1 MSQSY
6 DIVIVGGGPG
16 GYVCAIRA
24 AQLGFKVA
32 CIDKNKIFGGTCL
45 RVGCIPSKALLE
57 SSELVNQAKE
67 SFKAHGI
74 VLPEVQVDLAT
85 MQRRKDRVVQ
95 TLGRGVGS
103 LLKKNGVDG
112 IQGTAR
118 MTAPGRLEV
127 STDEGT
133 IEISAGNVIIAT
145 GSEPASLPGV
155 ELDGRYVG
163 SSTEALEFEQAPER
177 LVVIGAGAIGLE
189 LGSVWNRLGSKVTV
203 LEYLDR
209 ILPGADAEIAE
220 AAQKIL
226 AKQGLEIK
234 MGSRV
239 SGSKLAAKGAKK
251 TVTVEYTDKDG
262 EQTETFDKLIVA
274 VGRRPFTDSLL
285 DESVGVEKDERGF
298 VKVNDQCA
306 TNIPSIYAV
315 GDVVRGPMLAHKGME
330 EGVMVAERLAD
341 KKTQV
346 NYGLVPSVIYTH
358 PEIAWVGKNEEEL
371 NAEGVETNVGVF
383 PFVASGRALAANDAE
398 GMVKLIADAKT
409 DRILGCHIVGASAA
423 DLLQQIVIAMEFSA
437 SAEDI
442 GLTMF
447 SHPAL
452 SEAVHEA
459 ALAANGHAIH
469 IGNRKRRK

>member
-6 DIVIVGGGPG
+6 DIVVVGGGPG

-32 CIDKNKIFGGTCL
+32 CVDKNKIFGGTCL

-85 MQRRKDRVVQ
+85 MQRRKNRVVQ

-118 MTAPGRLEV
+118 MTAPGRIQV

-133 IEISAGNVIIAT
+133 TEISASNVIIAT

-155 ELDGRYVG
+155 ELDGRYVV

-203 LEYLDR
+203 LEYLNR

-226 AKQGLEIK
+226 AKQGLDFQLGARVEGVEIREERCHVK
-234 MGSRV
+234 IAESEDVVCDRV
-239 SGSKLAAKGAKK
+239 LM
-251 TVTVEYTDKDG
+251 
-262 EQTETFDKLIVA
+262 A
-274 VGRRPFTDSLL
+274 VGRRPFTDGLGL
-285 DESVGVEKDERGF
+285 DEIGVVRDRRGF
-298 VKVNDQCA
+298 IEVDEHFK
-306 TNIPSIYAV
+306 TNVDGVYAI
-315 GDVVRGPMLAHKGME
+315 GDVIGGAMLAHKAEE
-330 EGVMVAERLAD
+330 EGVALAEML
-341 KKTQV
+341 KTGV
-346 NYGLVPSVIYTH
+346 GHIDYNTVPAIVYTH
-358 PEIAWVGKNEEEL
+358 PEVASVGKTAEEL
-371 NAEGVETNVGVF
+371 EEAGVPFKVGRF
-383 PFVASGRALAANDAE
+383 PFMANGRAKAIGETDGLVKVLAHQ
-398 GMVKLIADAKT
+398 KT
-409 DRILGCHIVGASAA
+409 DRILGVHIVGPHAG
-423 DLLQQIVIAMEFSA
+423 DLLSEAVVAMSFGA
-437 SAEDI
+437 SAEDLARI
-442 GLTMF
+442 CHAHPTLTEVIKE
-447 SHPAL
+447 ACL
-452 SEAVHEA
+452 DVDKRAVHA
-459 ALAANGHAIH
+459 
-469 IGNRKRRK
+469 

>member
-226 AKQGLEIK
+226 AKQGLDFQLGARVEGVEIREERCHVK
-234 MGSRV
+234 IADSEDVVCDRV
-239 SGSKLAAKGAKK
+239 LM
-251 TVTVEYTDKDG
+251 
-262 EQTETFDKLIVA
+262 A
-274 VGRRPFTDSLL
+274 VGRRPFTDGLGL
-285 DESVGVEKDERGF
+285 DEIGVVRDRRGF
-298 VKVNDQCA
+298 IEVDEHFK
-306 TNIPSIYAV
+306 TNVDGVYAI
-315 GDVVRGPMLAHKGME
+315 GDVIGGAMLAHKAEE
-330 EGVMVAERLAD
+330 EGVALAEML
-341 KKTQV
+341 KTGV
-346 NYGLVPSVIYTH
+346 GHIDYNTVPAIVYTH
-358 PEIAWVGKNEEEL
+358 PEVASVGKTAEEL
-371 NAEGVETNVGVF
+371 EEAGVPFKVGRF
-383 PFVASGRALAANDAE
+383 PFMANGRAKAVGETDGLVKVLAHQ
-398 GMVKLIADAKT
+398 KT
-409 DRILGCHIVGASAA
+409 DRILGVHIVARS
-423 DLLQQIVIAMEFSA
+423 IPRFS
-437 SAEDI
+437 
-442 GLTMF
+442 
-447 SHPAL
+447 
-452 SEAVHEA
+452 
-459 ALAANGHAIH
+459 GHTSWDPTPGISS
-469 IGNRKRRK
+469 RRRW

>member
-226 AKQGLEIK
+226 AKQGLDFQLGARVEGVEIREERCHVK
-234 MGSRV
+234 IADSEDVVCDRV
-239 SGSKLAAKGAKK
+239 LM
-251 TVTVEYTDKDG
+251 
-262 EQTETFDKLIVA
+262 A
-274 VGRRPFTDSLL
+274 VGRRPFTDGLGL
-285 DESVGVEKDERGF
+285 DEIGVVRDRRGF
-298 VKVNDQCA
+298 IEVDEHFK
-306 TNIPSIYAV
+306 TNVDGVYAI
-315 GDVVRGPMLAHKGME
+315 GDVIGGAMLAHKAEE
-330 EGVMVAERLAD
+330 EGVALAEML
-341 KKTQV
+341 KTGV
-346 NYGLVPSVIYTH
+346 GHIDYNTVPAIVYTH
-358 PEIAWVGKNEEEL
+358 PEVASVGKTAEEL
-371 NAEGVETNVGVF
+371 EEAGVPFKVGRF
-383 PFVASGRALAANDAE
+383 PFMANGRAKAVGETDGLVKVLAHQ
-398 GMVKLIADAKT
+398 KT
-409 DRILGCHIVGASAA
+409 DRILGVHIVGPHAG
-423 DLLQQIVIAMEFSA
+423 DL
-437 SAEDI
+437 
-442 GLTMF
+442 
-447 SHPAL
+447 L
-452 SEAVHEA
+452 SEAVVAMSFGASSEDLARICHAHPTLTEA
-459 ALAANGHAIH
+459 IKEACLDVDKRAVHA
-469 IGNRKRRK
+469 

>member
-6 DIVIVGGGPG
+6 DIVVVGGGPG

-32 CIDKNKIFGGTCL
+32 CVDKNKIFGGTCL

-85 MQRRKDRVVQ
+85 MQRRKNRVVQ

-118 MTAPGRLEV
+118 MTAPGRIQV

-133 IEISAGNVIIAT
+133 TEISASNVIIAT

-155 ELDGRYVG
+155 ELDGRYVV

-203 LEYLDR
+203 LEYLNR

-226 AKQGLEIK
+226 AKQGLDFQLGARVEGVEIREERCHVK
-234 MGSRV
+234 IAESEDVVCDRV
-239 SGSKLAAKGAKK
+239 LM
-251 TVTVEYTDKDG
+251 
-262 EQTETFDKLIVA
+262 A
-274 VGRRPFTDSLL
+274 VGRRPFTDGLGL
-285 DESVGVEKDERGF
+285 VEIGVVRDRRGF
-298 VKVNDQCA
+298 IEVDEHFK
-306 TNIPSIYAV
+306 TNVDGVYAI
-315 GDVVRGPMLAHKGME
+315 GDVIGGAMLAHKAEE
-330 EGVMVAERLAD
+330 EGVALAEML
-341 KKTQV
+341 KTGV
-346 NYGLVPSVIYTH
+346 GHIDYNTVPAIVYTH
-358 PEIAWVGKNEEEL
+358 PEVASVGKTAEEL
-371 NAEGVETNVGVF
+371 EEAGVPFKVGRF
-383 PFVASGRALAANDAE
+383 PFMANGRAKAIGETDGLVKVLAHQ
-398 GMVKLIADAKT
+398 KT
-409 DRILGCHIVGASAA
+409 DRILGVHIVGPHAG
-423 DLLQQIVIAMEFSA
+423 DLLSEAVVAMSFGA
-437 SAEDI
+437 SAEDLARI
-442 GLTMF
+442 CHAHPTLTEVIKE
-447 SHPAL
+447 ACL
-452 SEAVHEA
+452 DVDKRAVHA
-459 ALAANGHAIH
+459 
-469 IGNRKRRK
+469 

>member
-6 DIVIVGGGPG
+6 DIVVIGGGPG

-32 CIDKNKIFGGTCL
+32 CVDKNKIFGGTCL

-74 VLPEVQVDLAT
+74 VLPEVEVDLAT
-85 MQRRKDRVVQ
+85 MQRRKSRVVQ

-118 MTAPGRLEV
+118 MTAPGRIEV

-133 IEISAGNVIIAT
+133 TEILARNVVIAT

-163 SSTEALEFEQAPER
+163 SSTEALEYDQAPER

-226 AKQGLEIK
+226 AKQGLDFQL
-234 MGSRV
+234 GARV
-239 SGSKLAAKGAKK
+239 EG
-251 TVTVEYTDKDG
+251 VEVREGRCHVKIADSEDVVC
-262 EQTETFDKLIVA
+262 DRVLMA
-274 VGRRPFTDSLL
+274 VGRRPFTDGLGL
-285 DESVGVEKDERGF
+285 DEIGVVRDRRGYIGVDEHF
-298 VKVNDQCA
+298 K
-306 TNIPSIYAV
+306 TNVDGVYAI
-315 GDVVRGPMLAHKGME
+315 GDVIGGAMLAHKAEE
-330 EGVMVAERLAD
+330 EGVALAEIL
-341 KKTQV
+341 KTGV
-346 NYGLVPSVIYTH
+346 GHIDYNTVPAIVYTH
-358 PEIAWVGKNEEEL
+358 PEVASVGKTAEEL
-371 NAEGVETNVGVF
+371 EVAGIPFKVGRF
-383 PFVASGRALAANDAE
+383 PFMANGRAKAVGETDGLVKVLAHQ
-398 GMVKLIADAKT
+398 KT
-409 DRILGCHIVGASAA
+409 DRILGVHIVGPHAG
-423 DLLQQIVIAMEFSA
+423 DL
-437 SAEDI
+437 
-442 GLTMF
+442 
-447 SHPAL
+447 L
-452 SEAVHEA
+452 SEAVVAMSFGASSEDLARICHAHPTLTEA
-459 ALAANGHAIH
+459 IKEACLDVDKRAVHA
-469 IGNRKRRK
+469 

>member
-6 DIVIVGGGPG
+6 DIVVVGGGPG

-85 MQRRKDRVVQ
+85 MQRRKNRVVQ

-118 MTAPGRLEV
+118 MTAPGRIQV

-133 IEISAGNVIIAT
+133 TEISARNVIIAT

-155 ELDGRYVG
+155 ELDGHYVG
-163 SSTEALEFEQAPER
+163 SSTEALEYDQAPER

-226 AKQGLEIK
+226 AKQGLDFQLGARVEGVEIREERCHVK
-234 MGSRV
+234 IAGSEDVVCDRV
-239 SGSKLAAKGAKK
+239 LM
-251 TVTVEYTDKDG
+251 
-262 EQTETFDKLIVA
+262 A
-274 VGRRPFTDSLL
+274 VGRRPFTDGLGL
-285 DESVGVEKDERGF
+285 DEIGVVRDRRGYIEVDEHF
-298 VKVNDQCA
+298 K
-306 TNIPSIYAV
+306 TNVDGVYAI
-315 GDVVRGPMLAHKGME
+315 GDVIGGAMLAHKAEE
-330 EGVMVAERLAD
+330 EGVALAEML
-341 KKTQV
+341 KTGV
-346 NYGLVPSVIYTH
+346 GHIDYNTVPAIVYTH
-358 PEIAWVGKNEEEL
+358 PEVASVGKTAEEL
-371 NAEGVETNVGVF
+371 EEAGVPFKVGRF
-383 PFVASGRALAANDAE
+383 PFMANGRAKAVGDTDGLVKVLAHQ
-398 GMVKLIADAKT
+398 KT
-409 DRILGCHIVGASAA
+409 DRILGVHIVGPHAG
-423 DLLQQIVIAMEFSA
+423 DLLSEAVVAMNFGA
-437 SAEDI
+437 SAEDLARI
-442 GLTMF
+442 CHAHPTLTEVIKE
-447 SHPAL
+447 ACL
-452 SEAVHEA
+452 DVDKRAVHA
-459 ALAANGHAIH
+459 
-469 IGNRKRRK
+469 

>member
-1 MSQSY
+1 MSESY
-6 DIVIVGGGPG
+6 DIVVIGGGPG

-74 VLPEVQVDLAT
+74 VLPDVQVDLAT
-85 MQRRKDRVVQ
+85 MQRRKSRVVQ

-118 MTAPGRLEV
+118 MTAPGRIQV
-127 STDEGT
+127 TTDEGT
-133 IEISAGNVIIAT
+133 TEISAQNVIIAT

-163 SSTEALEFEQAPER
+163 SSTEALEYEQAPER

-220 AAQKIL
+220 AAHKIL
-226 AKQGLEIK
+226 AKQGLDFQLGARVEGVEIRDERCHVK
-234 MGSRV
+234 IADSEDVVCDRV
-239 SGSKLAAKGAKK
+239 LM
-251 TVTVEYTDKDG
+251 
-262 EQTETFDKLIVA
+262 A
-274 VGRRPFTDSLL
+274 VGRRPFTDGLGL
-285 DESVGVEKDERGF
+285 DEIGVTRDRRGYVEVDEHF
-298 VKVNDQCA
+298 K
-306 TNIPSIYAV
+306 TNVDGIYAIR
-315 GDVVRGPMLAHKGME
+315 DVIGGAMLAHKAEE
-330 EGVMVAERLAD
+330 EGVALAEML
-341 KKTQV
+341 KTGV
-346 NYGLVPSVIYTH
+346 GHIDYNTVPAIVYTH
-358 PEIAWVGKNEEEL
+358 PEVASVGKTTEEL
-371 NAEGVETNVGVF
+371 EQAGVPFKVGRF
-383 PFVASGRALAANDAE
+383 PFMANGRAKAVGETDGLVKVLAHE
-398 GMVKLIADAKT
+398 RT
-409 DRILGCHIVGASAA
+409 DRILGVHIVGPHAG
-423 DLLQQIVIAMEFSA
+423 DL
-437 SAEDI
+437 
-442 GLTMF
+442 
-447 SHPAL
+447 L
-452 SEAVHEA
+452 SEAVVAMNFGASSEDLARICHAHPTLTEA
-459 ALAANGHAIH
+459 IKEACLDVDKRALHA
-469 IGNRKRRK
+469 

>member
-1 MSQSY
+1 MSESY
-6 DIVIVGGGPG
+6 DIVVIGGGPG

-85 MQRRKDRVVQ
+85 MQRRKSRVVQ

-118 MTAPGRLEV
+118 MTAPGRIQV
-127 STDEGT
+127 TTDEGT
-133 IEISAGNVIIAT
+133 TDISAKNVIIAT

-163 SSTEALEFEQAPER
+163 SSTEALEYEQAPER

-209 ILPGADAEIAE
+209 ILPGADAEIAD

-226 AKQGLEIK
+226 AKQGLDFQLGARVEGVEIREERCYVK
-234 MGSRV
+234 IADSEDVVCDRILM
-239 SGSKLAAKGAKK
+239 
-251 TVTVEYTDKDG
+251 
-262 EQTETFDKLIVA
+262 A
-274 VGRRPFTDSLL
+274 VGRRPFTDGLGL
-285 DESVGVEKDERGF
+285 DEIGVARDRRGYIEVDEHF
-298 VKVNDQCA
+298 K
-306 TNIPSIYAV
+306 TNVDGVYAI
-315 GDVVRGPMLAHKGME
+315 GDVIGGAMLAHKAEE
-330 EGVMVAERLAD
+330 EGVALAEML
-341 KKTQV
+341 KTGV
-346 NYGLVPSVIYTH
+346 GHIDYNTVPAIVYTH
-358 PEIAWVGKNEEEL
+358 PEVASVGKSAEEL
-371 NAEGVETNVGVF
+371 EQAGIPFKVGRF
-383 PFVASGRALAANDAE
+383 PFMANGRAKAVGETDGLVKVLAHQ
-398 GMVKLIADAKT
+398 KT
-409 DRILGCHIVGASAA
+409 DRILGVHIVGPHAG
-423 DLLQQIVIAMEFSA
+423 DL
-437 SAEDI
+437 
-442 GLTMF
+442 
-447 SHPAL
+447 L
-452 SEAVHEA
+452 SEAVVAMNFGASSEDLARICHAHPTLTEVIKEA
-459 ALAANGHAIH
+459 CLDVDKRALHA
-469 IGNRKRRK
+469 

>member
-6 DIVIVGGGPG
+6 DVVVIGGGPG

-85 MQRRKDRVVQ
+85 MQRRKSRVVQ

-118 MTAPGRLEV
+118 MVAPGRV
-127 STDEGT
+127 QVTTDEGT
-133 IEISAGNVIIAT
+133 SEIEAKNVIVAT
-145 GSEPASLPGV
+145 GSEPSSLPGV

-163 SSTEALEFEQAPER
+163 SSTEALEYDEVPER

-209 ILPGADAEIAE
+209 ILPGADAEIAD

-226 AKQGLEIK
+226 AKQGLQFQLGARVEGVEIREERCHVK
-234 MGSRV
+234 VADSDDVVCDRV
-239 SGSKLAAKGAKK
+239 LM
-251 TVTVEYTDKDG
+251 
-262 EQTETFDKLIVA
+262 A
-274 VGRRPFTDSLL
+274 VGRRPFTDGLGL
-285 DESVGVEKDERGF
+285 DEIGVQRDRRGYIQVDEHF
-298 VKVNDQCA
+298 K
-306 TNIPSIYAV
+306 TNVDGVYAI
-315 GDVVRGPMLAHKGME
+315 GDVIGGAMLAHKAEE
-330 EGVMVAERLAD
+330 EGVALAEML
-341 KKTQV
+341 KTGV
-346 NYGLVPSVIYTH
+346 GHIDYNTVPAIVYTH
-358 PEIAWVGKNEEEL
+358 PEVASVGKNAEEL
-371 NAEGVETNVGVF
+371 EAAGVPFKVGRF
-383 PFVASGRALAANDAE
+383 PFMANGRAKAVGETEGLVKVLAHQ
-398 GMVKLIADAKT
+398 KT
-409 DRILGCHIVGASAA
+409 DRILGVHIVGPHAG
-423 DLLQQIVIAMEFSA
+423 DL
-437 SAEDI
+437 
-442 GLTMF
+442 
-447 SHPAL
+447 L
-452 SEAVHEA
+452 SEAVVAMTFGASSEDLARICHAHPTLTEA
-459 ALAANGHAIH
+459 IKEACLDVDKRAVHA
-469 IGNRKRRK
+469 

>member
-226 AKQGLEIK
+226 AKQGLDFQLGARVEGVEIREERCHVK
-234 MGSRV
+234 IADSEDVVCDRV
-239 SGSKLAAKGAKK
+239 LM
-251 TVTVEYTDKDG
+251 
-262 EQTETFDKLIVA
+262 A
-274 VGRRPFTDSLL
+274 VGRRPFTDGLGL
-285 DESVGVEKDERGF
+285 DEIGVVRDRRGF
-298 VKVNDQCA
+298 IEVDEHFK
-306 TNIPSIYAV
+306 TNVDGVYAI
-315 GDVVRGPMLAHKGME
+315 GDVIGGAMLAHKAEE
-330 EGVMVAERLAD
+330 EGVALAEML
-341 KKTQV
+341 KTGV
-346 NYGLVPSVIYTH
+346 GHIDYNTVPAIVYTH
-358 PEIAWVGKNEEEL
+358 PEVASVGKTAEEL
-371 NAEGVETNVGVF
+371 EEAGVPFKVGRF
-383 PFVASGRALAANDAE
+383 PFMANGRAKAVGETDGLVKVLAHQ
-398 GMVKLIADAKT
+398 KT
-409 DRILGCHIVGASAA
+409 DRILGVHIVGPHAG
-423 DLLQQIVIAMEFSA
+423 D
-437 SAEDI
+437 
-442 GLTMF
+442 
-447 SHPAL
+447 PL
-452 SEAVHEA
+452 SEAVVAMSFGASSEDLARICHAHPTLTEA
-459 ALAANGHAIH
+459 IKEACLDVDKRAVHA
-469 IGNRKRRK
+469 

>member
-6 DIVIVGGGPG
+6 DVVVIGGGPG

-85 MQRRKDRVVQ
+85 MQRRKSRVVQ

-118 MTAPGRLEV
+118 LMAPGRIQV
-127 STDEGT
+127 TTDEGT
-133 IEISAGNVIIAT
+133 SEIETKNAIVAT
-145 GSEPASLPGV
+145 GSEPSSLPGV

-163 SSTEALEFEQAPER
+163 SSTEALEYDEVPER

-189 LGSVWNRLGSKVTV
+189 LGSVWSRLGSKVTV

-209 ILPGADAEIAE
+209 ILPGADAEIAD

-226 AKQGLEIK
+226 AKQGLQFQLGARVEGVEIREERCHVK
-234 MGSRV
+234 VAGSDDVVCDRV
-239 SGSKLAAKGAKK
+239 LM
-251 TVTVEYTDKDG
+251 
-262 EQTETFDKLIVA
+262 A
-274 VGRRPFTDSLL
+274 VGRRPFTDGLGL
-285 DESVGVEKDERGF
+285 DEIGVQRDRRGYIQVDEHF
-298 VKVNDQCA
+298 K
-306 TNIPSIYAV
+306 TNVDGVYAI
-315 GDVVRGPMLAHKGME
+315 GDVIGGAMLAHKAEE
-330 EGVMVAERLAD
+330 EGVALAEML
-341 KKTQV
+341 KTGV
-346 NYGLVPSVIYTH
+346 GHIDYNTVPAIVYTH
-358 PEIAWVGKNEEEL
+358 PEVASVGKNAEEL
-371 NAEGVETNVGVF
+371 EEAGVPFKVGRF
-383 PFVASGRALAANDAE
+383 PFMANGRAKAVGETDGLVKVLAHQ
-398 GMVKLIADAKT
+398 KT
-409 DRILGCHIVGASAA
+409 DRILGVHIVGPHAG
-423 DLLQQIVIAMEFSA
+423 DL
-437 SAEDI
+437 
-442 GLTMF
+442 
-447 SHPAL
+447 L
-452 SEAVHEA
+452 SEAVVAMTFGASSEDLARICHAHPTLTEA
-459 ALAANGHAIH
+459 IKEACLDVDKRAVHA
-469 IGNRKRRK
+469 